1 VHRES
6 YTCSCA
12 GHAAERWSVGPL
24 ISVDVI
30 ERKLRDDVKQY
41 GWHVLKVLADEGHSS
56 HTYSVGLYKSFGHP
70 EVVIVGLPGDT
81 AHAFIDNLADE
92 IRDGAVFEAG
102 CRYGHL
108 IDGYDVAFVQVHR
121 GFYQDYFGLAELS
134 IITNH
139 RPFPWFKW
147 SGRTGIVVSPGNQNA
162 RRRFVRCSPCWW
174 RGPTSACSGRDP
186 QATTL
191 RALYS
196 ACAGRAAEARLR

>member
-1 VHRES
+1 LQLTWPAADVHRES

-121 GFYQDYFGLAELS
+121 GFYQDYFGRAIDYYES
-134 IITNH
+134 PSFPVVQMVWPDRH
-139 RPFPWFKW
+139 RRFPWEPECEEAI
-147 SGRTGIVVSPGNQNA
+147 RQMQPVLVA
-162 RRRFVRCSPCWW
+162 RPN
-174 RGPTSACSGRDP
+174 
-186 QATTL
+186 
-191 RALYS
+191 
-196 ACAGRAAEARLR
+196 